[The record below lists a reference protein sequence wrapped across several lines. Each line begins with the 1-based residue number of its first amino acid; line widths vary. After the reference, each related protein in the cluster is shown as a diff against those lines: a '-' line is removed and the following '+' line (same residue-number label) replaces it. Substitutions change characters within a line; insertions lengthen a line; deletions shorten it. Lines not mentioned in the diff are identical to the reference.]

1 MEDNINILNEY
12 MTNLKVESNNLY
24 NLHFNVVGMSFM
36 GLHKKLQEYY
46 ENFNLFYDNIAER
59 IKMLNGYPIT
69 SLNKIEEISTI
80 KSMKSMDFSANQ
92 VLSILDND
100 FSFLTEYTKD
110 LIKVFNDRN
119 DYYTN
124 NLLNDILMYIEK
136 ELWMIKSSLK

>member
-12 MTNLKVESNNLY
+12 MSNIKVESNNLY

-36 GLHKKLQEYY
+36 GLHKKIQEYY
-46 ENFNLFYDNIAER
+46 ENFNLFYDSIAER

-69 SLNKIEEISTI
+69 SLVKIEETSTI
-80 KSMKSMDFSANQ
+80 KSMKSMDFNANQ
-92 VLSILDND
+92 VLNILDND

-110 LIKVFNDRN
+110 LIKVFNDKI
-119 DYYTN
+119 DYYTINILN
-124 NLLNDILMYIEK
+124 NILMYIEK

>member
-12 MTNLKVESNNLY
+12 LSNLKVESNNLY

-46 ENFNLFYDNIAER
+46 ENFNNFYDSIAER

-69 SLNKIEEISTI
+69 SLVKIEVVSTI

-110 LIKVFNDRN
+110 LIKVFSDRN

>member
-12 MTNLKVESNNLY
+12 MSNIKVESNNLY

-36 GLHKKLQEYY
+36 GLHKKIQEYY
-46 ENFNLFYDNIAER
+46 ENFNLFYDSIAER

-69 SLNKIEEISTI
+69 SLVKIEETSTI
-80 KSMKSMDFSANQ
+80 KSMKSMDFNANQ
-92 VLSILDND
+92 VLNILDND

-110 LIKVFNDRN
+110 LIKVFNDKI
-119 DYYTN
+119 DYYTSNILN
-124 NLLNDILMYIEK
+124 NILMYIEK